1 MSLRHLLPWDESVR
15 RSGLDSEHVEVLAAL
30 LDAIIPAVDP
40 ALLPNPDS
48 KETRDFAMASASS
61 MRAILS
67 LLPIIAMHKPAFVK
81 KQLRIFLWLL
91 TTSAGSLMLI
101 GKRTPFLE
109 LVNGA
114 KCSASDVVNH
124 SPQTQNERVD
134 AMMVLCK
141 SRLVE
146 LRCIFR
152 DLKAFTALS
161 VFGRSLILDGMST
174 SVHNPTWAAL
184 GFPGLVPPE
193 SPMPSDYNHIWQPT
207 FINSQLQGALTEI
220 ETDVVV
226 VGTGCG
232 GGVLAAEL
240 SKAGHRVLV
249 IEKGKHRR
257 FEEYTNN
264 ELESLSNTLE
274 CSGLLQSENGSIMVL
289 AGSGFG
295 GGTLVNWSASLR
307 PPHKVRREWAT
318 TYGLPFFESKA
329 FSDSIE
335 AVCERVGVTD
345 VNIQHNASNRILL
358 DGCKRLGY
366 PSATIPQNVG
376 SHDHRCGYCTLG
388 CPYAQKQGTHL
399 TLLKDAAEHGA
410 RFIDWCRV
418 DKINHKDGRTT
429 GVIASL
435 LDGTGRRIAV
445 KAKTVISSCGSVQTP
460 QLLSRSGLKNR
471 NIGRNLRLHPVSI
484 IQGHFPDREIKP
496 FYGPIM
502 SAISTVCSDVKGP
515 ARGCAIEVPS
525 MLPGIFAAA
534 APYSSAVDFKRYVLQ
549 YRNRASLIVLQR
561 DHDSQGRVSQDA
573 EGLTR
578 IEFELGAEDADSMS
592 SGLVASAK
600 ILLAAGAQE
609 VESCLPGL
617 PALKLDAA
625 DMEDPASCQKAQDF
639 FAAIKRIGVGRHT
652 QVFSAHQMSSCRM
665 GTSPLTGAVDPKGQ
679 TWEVKGLYVAD
690 GSVLPTALGVKYVAI
705 ARVFFFLPLLDSC

>member
-134 AMMVLCK
+134 AMM
-141 SRLVE
+141 
-146 LRCIFR
+146 
-152 DLKAFTALS
+152 
-161 VFGRSLILDGMST
+161 
-174 SVHNPTWAAL
+174 
-184 GFPGLVPPE
+184 
-193 SPMPSDYNHIWQPT
+193 
-207 FINSQLQGALTEI
+207 GAMTEI

-307 PPHKVRREWAT
+307 PPHKVSFTFFKISFHVTEQVRREWAT

-679 TWEVKGLYVAD
+679 SWEVKGLYVAD
-690 GSVLPTALGVKYVAI
+690 GSVLPTALGVNPMITIMSVAHSI
-705 ARVFFFLPLLDSC
+705 AQFVKADLAKARI